1 MENEVSARMKYYICH
16 QVLHLPI
23 DLRHFF
29 FCLGHALLHTTLVL
43 LSTLCWAF
51 VRVML
56 QREAPIGFLHL
67 ARGRILCDAKYVC
80 GLVPVHLESQNLVK
94 PGKTKNV

>member
-1 MENEVSARMKYYICH
+1 MQNEAKMRGSPGVEAVH
-16 QVLHLPI
+16 V
-23 DLRHFF
+23 F
-29 FCLGHALLHTTLVL
+29 FCRGHALPRTTLVL

-67 ARGRILCDAKYVC
+67 ARGRILRDAKYVC

-94 PGKTKNV
+94 PGETKNV